1 MWPYPTMFTGLKS
14 INIITTH
21 QRMVIHCIKQTE
33 HCLKIR
39 PVLMIIAMY
48 FGHCILSDVVAN
60 NHNKFWWA
68 MTVNS
73 ISMTSWILQ
82 PMASRNCGSR
92 WGAKCNVYDLDLA
105 IKWSIVKPLTAVLC
119 LWGPI
124 SFIRLLYWVLRQD
137 DSHVIYI
144 PLALRVCR
152 LRHLYLKV

>member
-1 MWPYPTMFTGLKS
+1 M
-14 INIITTH
+14 
-21 QRMVIHCIKQTE
+21 
-33 HCLKIR
+33 
-39 PVLMIIAMY
+39 LMIIAMY
-48 FGHCILSDVVAN
+48 FGHCKLSDVVAN

-105 IKWSIVKPLTAVLC
+105 IQWSIVKPLTAVLC

-144 PLALRVCR
+144 PLALRVRR
-152 LRHLYLKV
+152 LRHPYLKANSNRRPAPHSAPVILLADLKYALKF